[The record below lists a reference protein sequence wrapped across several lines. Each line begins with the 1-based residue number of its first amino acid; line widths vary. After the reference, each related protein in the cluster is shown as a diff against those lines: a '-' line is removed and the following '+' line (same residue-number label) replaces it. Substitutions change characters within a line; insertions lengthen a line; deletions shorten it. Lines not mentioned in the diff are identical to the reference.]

1 MKEIAGDLV
10 SALHYL
16 HSNRVLHRDIKPQN
30 ILLDTQGKAKLC
42 DFGFARNLGLD
53 TMGKYDMM
61 GRATRMCFHFQLTL
75 IIFSFDLNQR
85 NTPLHGT

>member
-1 MKEIAGDLV
+1 MIETRIDDISETPGQRRLPEHRVREIAGDLV

-30 ILLDTQGKAKLC
+30 ILLNTLGKAKLC

-53 TMGKYDMM
+53 TMGK
-61 GRATRMCFHFQLTL
+61 
-75 IIFSFDLNQR
+75 
-85 NTPLHGT
+85 

>member
-1 MKEIAGDLV
+1 MIETMIDDISETPGQRRLPEHRVKEIAGDLV

-30 ILLDTQGKAKLC
+30 ILLDTLGKAKLC

-53 TMGKYDMM
+53 TMGK
-61 GRATRMCFHFQLTL
+61 
-75 IIFSFDLNQR
+75 
-85 NTPLHGT
+85 